1 VRAIL
6 LMFRLIPA
14 DLTANFFWLTAVS
27 VLVGVLEMAGVASIM
42 PFVALMSDPSMLKTS
57 MIGRALPAGYAIP
70 PIHVVGLLV
79 LGLFVLTNL
88 LGLLTVWWSFRFAAL
103 LGVRLSEN
111 MAHSYFSKGYL
122 YLRSQ
127 EASVLAN
134 NVTHETEKLVSCGV
148 LQLCLL
154 VTKSIQVV
162 LVIGLLLVVS
172 PVFAIIVFAV
182 VLSFYAGVYGILRA
196 RLARLGGESV
206 NSMAQAMREAT
217 ELFAASKELLLRGN
231 ARFFIDRVWMS
242 LGKAFKADAVSRMVQ
257 VVPKHVI
264 ELVAFS
270 ALLIIPIY
278 RSWVGEDYRA
288 FLPIMALF
296 AYAGYRILP
305 SAQQV
310 YASFSIL
317 KFYDTLAI
325 RFLDALKEL
334 PKKNEAEGKVK
345 LRELA
350 NSIRL
355 RQVSFSYP
363 GKDSRAISGAN
374 LTIHRHEKVAI
385 IGPSGAGKSTLLDI
399 LLGLLVPTSGE
410 LVVNDLALT
419 SSKIPWDARAIGYV
433 PQSPLIVRATI
444 AQNIAFGVPD
454 EQIDRKRC
462 RAIAEFAC
470 VHDVIDALPNGY
482 DTFLGDGVSLSGGE
496 IQRLAI
502 ARALYFSP
510 ELLVLDEPSSAL
522 DPMISARLFCNL
534 SAPDFECTVIVV
546 THDWDS
552 LASFGKIIIVNRGE
566 VVADGDFAS
575 VREYIE
581 NFRRATAVAP
591 TLMGM
596 E

>member
-1 VRAIL
+1 MRAIV
-6 LMFRLIPA
+6 LMFRLIPS
-14 DLTANFFWLTAVS
+14 DLTAKFFWLTAVS
-27 VLVGVLEMAGVASIM
+27 VLVGILEMAGVASIM
-42 PFVALMSDPSMLKTS
+42 PFVALMSDPSILKNS
-57 MIGRALPAGYAIP
+57 IIGRVLPAGYAIP

-88 LGLLTVWWSFRFAAL
+88 LGLLTTWLSFRFSAL

-111 MAHSYFSKGYL
+111 LAHSYFSKEYL

-127 EASVLAN
+127 GASILAN
-134 NVTHETEKLVSCGV
+134 NVTYETEKLVSCGV

-162 LVIGLLLVVS
+162 LVIGLLIVVS
-172 PVFAIIVFAV
+172 PIFAMVVFTV
-182 VLSFYAGVYGILRA
+182 VLSFYAVVYGILRA

-206 NSMAQAMREAT
+206 NSMAQAMREAN

-231 ARFFIDRVWMS
+231 ARFFIDQVLTS

-270 ALLIIPIY
+270 ALLLIPIY
-278 RSWVGEDYRA
+278 RSWVGEDYRE

-296 AYAGYRILP
+296 AYAGYRVLP

-325 RFLDALKEL
+325 RVLDVLKEL
-334 PKKNEAEGKVK
+334 PAKNGTEGKVK
-345 LRELA
+345 LSELT
-350 NSIRL
+350 NSICL
-355 RQVSFSYP
+355 RQVSFCYP
-363 GKDSRAISGAN
+363 GKDSPAISGAN
-374 LTIHRHEKVAI
+374 LTIRRHEKVAI

-410 LVVNDLALT
+410 LVVNGLVL
-419 SSKIPWDARAIGYV
+419 SSSGIPWDARAIGYV

-454 EQIDRKRC
+454 EQIDRERC

-470 VHDVIDALPNGY
+470 VHTVIDALPNGY
-482 DTFLGDGVSLSGGE
+482 DTFLGNGVSLSGGE

-510 ELLVLDEPSSAL
+510 EILVLDEPSSAL
-522 DPMISARLFCNL
+522 DPMISARLFGNL
-534 SAPDFECTVIVV
+534 SSPGFECTVVVV
-546 THDWDS
+546 THDWDC
-552 LASFGKIIIVNRGE
+552 LTSFEKIIGVDQGKI
-566 VVADGDFAS
+566 VAEGNLLS
-575 VREYIE
+575 VRGYIE
-581 NFRRATAVAP
+581 NLRRITATSP
-591 TLMGM
+591 ILMR
-596 E
+596 EK